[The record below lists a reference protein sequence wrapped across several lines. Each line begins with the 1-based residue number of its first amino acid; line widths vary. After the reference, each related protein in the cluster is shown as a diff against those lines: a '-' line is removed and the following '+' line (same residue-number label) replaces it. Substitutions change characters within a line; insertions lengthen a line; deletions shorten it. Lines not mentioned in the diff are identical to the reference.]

1 MRGCRIPVCEVPEIR
16 RQCAPAFEPQSAI
29 RGESGELDQV
39 AILEARRLEVG
50 PEEKPVAYGD
60 GQFPG
65 LPDIEAARSARIEGN
80 LPPGRTAQHQP
91 PGLLPHHGGM
101 LVVCESA
108 HVPVKR
114 QHVAGPVAGQPAGLR
129 PGPLPRFDH
138 GKTVL
143 FGVQE
148 SGAFQLCAHLGVER
162 LDVRPD
168 GRDRK
173 AGLSGPK
180 RAQVVLGGGAK
191 KRAAVG
197 DLVDGAEAGEP
208 PEGPEEVPARE
219 RPDGVA
225 VGGILLPADFREAG
239 DRHPGIALEA
249 AQGVAGFDGGV
260 LFCVADQQQPV
271 VVGRRQTG
279 RDRAFGGPTRVRP
292 RPR

>member
-1 MRGCRIPVCEVPEIR
+1 
-16 RQCAPAFEPQSAI
+16 
-29 RGESGELDQV
+29 
-39 AILEARRLEVG
+39 
-50 PEEKPVAYGD
+50 
-60 GQFPG
+60 
-65 LPDIEAARSARIEGN
+65 
-80 LPPGRTAQHQP
+80 
-91 PGLLPHHGGM
+91 
-101 LVVCESA
+101 
-108 HVPVKR
+108 
-114 QHVAGPVAGQPAGLR
+114 
-129 PGPLPRFDH
+129 
-138 GKTVL
+138 VL

-271 VVGRRQTG
+271 VVGRRQTAEIAHLA
-279 RDRAFGGPTRVRP
+279 DRHESGLVHDDGAPAQRGLQRCVDEQLLERVRMRGQFAAEHVGRAGRGRATEDP
-292 RPR
+292 APGALDAGDDGAQAGGLAGAGRRPGEW